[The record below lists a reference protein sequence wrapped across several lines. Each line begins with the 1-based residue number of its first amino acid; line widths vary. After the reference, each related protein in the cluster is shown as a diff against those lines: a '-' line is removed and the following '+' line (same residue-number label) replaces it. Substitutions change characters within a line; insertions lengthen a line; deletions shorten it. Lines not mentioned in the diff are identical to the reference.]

1 MAQSLTVPSL
11 KTQPWSFRVRVV
23 AWWVVWLA
31 LLGFLFTGLQFT
43 FAGINVRTLRV
54 DGEFIVTWL
63 PFISR
68 GIGLTLAL
76 SVVSIL
82 CATILAFLSALAGMS
97 RFPSIVSLSGLYVSL
112 MRGTPLFLQFLFI
125 YLALPQLGLV
135 LDSFTSAVIA
145 LSLNYGAYMSEIFR
159 AGIQAVGRGQTEAAL
174 ALGLSQ
180 WQTTRYV
187 VLPQAFRIVIPDIG
201 NQFIAM
207 QKDTALASAIALSE
221 LMGLARQAGAP
232 RQKLFEALLI
242 AAVWYWVM
250 TIVLTYFQSRLE
262 KRMGRGEQKL
272 GTGHV

>member
-1 MAQSLTVPSL
+1 MAQTLAVPVI
-11 KTQPWSFRVRVV
+11 KTTPWSWRVRVI
-23 AWWVVWLA
+23 AWWIVWLG
-31 LLGFLFTGLQFT
+31 LLGFLFTGLQLT
-43 FAGINVRTLRV
+43 VAGINFRTLHV
-54 DGEFIVTWL
+54 DGEFILTWL

-97 RFPSIVSLSGLYVSL
+97 RYPALVSLSGLYVSL
-112 MRGTPLFLQFLFI
+112 MRGTPLFLQFLFV

-159 AGIQAVGRGQTEAAL
+159 AGIQAVGKGQTEAAF
-174 ALGLSQ
+174 ALGLTP
-180 WQTTRYV
+180 WQTTRFV
-187 VLPQAFRIVIPDIG
+187 ILPQAFRIVTPDIG

-242 AAVWYWVM
+242 AAVWYWIM

-262 KRMGRGEQKL
+262 KRMGQGEVR
-272 GTGHV
+272 THPV